1 MAHKH
6 ELVLYAVR
14 SGGTFQLM
22 TENGIIVVEAPTW
35 RELRAKL
42 ALTLKRSSARPA
54 NVVLL
59 VGRPE
64 RRPAPSLPGR
74 KSPASGPFPAV
85 PEVSPLR
92 G

>member
-1 MAHKH
+1 MAQKD

-14 SGGTFQLM
+14 SAGTFQLM
-22 TENGIIVVEAPTW
+22 TDGGIIVVEAPSW

-64 RRPAPSLPGR
+64 PRPAPSR
-74 KSPASGPFPAV
+74 TSWKASASGPFPAV
-85 PEVSPLR
+85 PDVPA
-92 G
+92 